1 MLHYETKKQKLGV
14 NLIAGVD
21 EAGRGPLAG
30 PLVAAA
36 VILDLESIN
45 PSNKVTRNNDV
56 VSDILGDLWS
66 EINDSKKLTQKKRG
80 ELYEFI
86 ITNAVSFSIVEI
98 SSIQI
103 DKQGIAKANKNALYQ
118 AVKDLKIQPQ
128 HILSDYFKID
138 NLPQQMQTNITKGD
152 SLSLSIAAASILAK
166 VHRDNIMQQMHLK
179 YPQYGFDTHKGY
191 GTKAHKTALSQF
203 GPCEIHRRSFAPIKL
218 LSCDVK

>member
-1 MLHYETKKQKLGV
+1 MLHYETKKLKSGV

-56 VSDILGDLWS
+56 VSDILGGLWS